1 MFSKYLSDNEIA
13 TICSEKQLVHQM
25 LQFEIALACAQGDLG
40 IIPKEAAEVIAES
53 LKNAEIPP
61 QYLAEGTLHN
71 GIPTITLIALAK
83 QHLPDFAKDY
93 IHFGATSQDV
103 LDTAQVLMIK
113 NAITVFEKRIH
124 VLIQNLSILIKKH
137 AQTPMIGR
145 TRTQQAVPIPF
156 GLKVANWVK
165 PFIRHL
171 ERLEQMKPRLLVVQF
186 GGAVGTLSSFTPVT
200 ASGARVVITRDEAN
214 WGTISKKLADYLNLN
229 DSNPWHTQRD
239 NFAEWAN
246 WLAMVTGSL
255 GKMAQDILIMSQ
267 TEINEIV
274 ENTEGGGKSSTM
286 PHKNNPVLSEAIVVL
301 ARQNAQLAALQLQSM
316 IHANERDGTAWAL
329 EWQNLPAMMTHCGTA
344 LNHALKIS
352 THLKVN
358 EKQML
363 HNFNSL
369 NGLVYSEAASF
380 ILAQYLPRNE
390 AKLIVEKA
398 CEAVNTSV
406 TASGARQE
414 GIHLADALNDLT
426 IDLKINWHDALQAD
440 KQMGIS
446 SEIIV
451 DILKEIS
458 EIKPS

>member
-1 MFSKYLSDNEIA
+1 
-13 TICSEKQLVHQM
+13 M
-25 LQFEIALACAQGDLG
+25 LQFEIALARAQGDLG
-40 IIPKEAAEVIAES
+40 IVPKEAADAIAGS
-53 LKNAEIPP
+53 LKDVEIPP

-83 QHLPDFAKDY
+83 KHLPDFAKDY

-103 LDTAQVLMIK
+103 MDTAQVLMIK
-113 NAITVFEKRIH
+113 NVIVVFEKRIH
-124 VLIQNLSILIKKH
+124 LLIQNLSILIEKY

-186 GGAVGTLSSFTPVT
+186 GGAVGTLSSLSPVT
-200 ASGARVVITRDEAN
+200 ASGARVVIARDEAN
-214 WGTISKKLADYLNLN
+214 GIMVGKKLANYLNLN
-229 DSNPWHTQRD
+229 YSNPWHTQRD

-301 ARQNAQLAALQLQSM
+301 ARQNAQLTIFQLQSM
-316 IHANERDGTAWAL
+316 VHANERDGTAWAL
-329 EWQNLPAMMTHCGTA
+329 EWQNLPQMMMHCGAA
-344 LNHALKIS
+344 LHHALTIS
-352 THLKVN
+352 THLKIN

-363 HNFNSL
+363 HNLESL

-390 AKLIVEKA
+390 AKMVVEEACNIVF
-398 CEAVNTSV
+398 T
-406 TASGARQE
+406 E
-414 GIHLADALNDLT
+414 GLHLVDALNNLT
-426 IDLKINWHDALQAD
+426 IDLKINWHEALQAD
-440 KQMGIS
+440 KQIGIS
-446 SEIIV
+446 SEIIADV
-451 DILKEIS
+451 LKEIS
-458 EIKPS
+458 ELKNEYN

>member
-25 LQFEIALACAQGDLG
+25 LQFEIALARAQGDLG
-40 IIPKEAAEVIAES
+40 IISKEAAEAIAEN
-53 LKNAEIPP
+53 LKDAEIPP

-71 GIPTITLIALAK
+71 GVPTITLIALAK

-103 LDTAQVLMIK
+103 MDTAQVLIIK
-113 NAITVFEKRIH
+113 NANAVFEKRIH
-124 VLIQNLSILIKKH
+124 LLIQNLSILIEKY

-145 TRTQQAVPIPF
+145 TRTQQAVPISF
-156 GLKVANWVK
+156 GLKVANWAK

-186 GGAVGTLSSFTPVT
+186 GGAVGTLSSLAPVI
-200 ASGARVVITRDEAN
+200 ASGARQEGRII
-214 WGTISKKLADYLNLN
+214 GKKLADYLNLN
-229 DSNPWHTQRD
+229 YANPWHTQRD

-316 IHANERDGTAWAL
+316 VHANERDGTAWAL

-363 HNFNSL
+363 QNLNSL

-380 ILAQYLPRNE
+380 ILVQYLPRNE
-390 AKLIVEKA
+390 AKLMVEKA
-398 CEAVNTSV
+398 CEAVNT
-406 TASGARQE
+406 E
-414 GIHLADALNDLT
+414 GVHLIDALNDLT
-426 IDLKINWHDALQAD
+426 NDLKINWQDALQAD

-446 SEIIV
+446 SEIIEDV
-451 DILKEIS
+451 LKEIS
-458 EIKPS
+458 ELKPYEG

>member
-1 MFSKYLSDNEIA
+1 
-13 TICSEKQLVHQM
+13 M
-25 LQFEIALACAQGDLG
+25 LQFEIALARAQGDLG
-40 IIPKEAAEVIAES
+40 IVPKEAADAIAGS
-53 LKNAEIPP
+53 LKDVEIPP

-83 QHLPDFAKDY
+83 KHLPDFAKDY

-103 LDTAQVLMIK
+103 MDTAQVLMIK
-113 NAITVFEKRIH
+113 NVIVVFEKRIH
-124 VLIQNLSILIKKH
+124 LLIQNLSILIEKH

-186 GGAVGTLSSFTPVT
+186 GGAVGTLSSLSPVT
-200 ASGARVVITRDEAN
+200 ASGARVVIARDEAN
-214 WGTISKKLADYLNLN
+214 GIMVGKKLANYLNLN
-229 DSNPWHTQRD
+229 YSNPWHTQRD

-301 ARQNAQLAALQLQSM
+301 ARQNAQLTIFQLQSM
-316 IHANERDGTAWAL
+316 VHANERDGTAWAL
-329 EWQNLPAMMTHCGTA
+329 EWQNLPQMMMHCGAA
-344 LNHALKIS
+344 LHHALTIS
-352 THLKVN
+352 THLKIN

-363 HNFNSL
+363 HNLESL

-390 AKLIVEKA
+390 AKMVVEEACNIVF
-398 CEAVNTSV
+398 T
-406 TASGARQE
+406 E
-414 GIHLADALNDLT
+414 GLHLVDALNNLT
-426 IDLKINWHDALQAD
+426 IDLKINWHEALQAD
-440 KQMGIS
+440 KQIGIS
-446 SEIIV
+446 SEIIADV
-451 DILKEIS
+451 LKEIS
-458 EIKPS
+458 ELKNEYN

>member
-13 TICSEKQLVHQM
+13 AICSEEQLVYQM
-25 LQFEIALACAQGDLG
+25 LQFEIALARAQGDLG
-40 IIPKEAAEVIAES
+40 IIPKKAAEAIAES
-53 LKNAEIPP
+53 LKDVEIPP
-61 QYLAEGTLHN
+61 QYLAEGTLQN

-83 QHLPDFAKDY
+83 QYLPDDAKDY

-103 LDTAQVLMIK
+103 MDTAQVLIIK
-113 NAITVFEKRIH
+113 NAISIFEKRIH
-124 VLIQNLSILIKKH
+124 VLIQNLSILIEKH

-156 GLKVANWVK
+156 GLKVANWAK

-186 GGAVGTLSSFTPVT
+186 GGAVGTLSSLNN
-200 ASGARVVITRDEAN
+200 SKGKNEGKI
-214 WGTISKKLADYLNLN
+214 ISQKLADYLNLN

-286 PHKNNPVLSEAIVVL
+286 PHKNNPILSEAIVVL
-301 ARQNAQLAALQLQSM
+301 AKQNALLAALQLQSM

-344 LNHALKIS
+344 LNHALTIS

-363 HNFNSL
+363 RNLNSL
-369 NGLVYSEAASF
+369 NGLVFSEAASF

-390 AKLIVEKA
+390 AKIIVEKA
-398 CEAVNTSV
+398 CSIVFT
-406 TASGARQE
+406 E
-414 GIHLADALNDLT
+414 GVHLADALDKLT
-426 IDLKINWHDALQAD
+426 IDLKINWHNALQAD
-440 KQMGIS
+440 GQMGIS
-446 SEIIV
+446 SEIIEDV
-451 DILKEIS
+451 LREIS
-458 EIKPS
+458 ELNSFEG

>member
-25 LQFEIALACAQGDLG
+25 LQFEIALAQAQGDLG
-40 IIPKEAAEVIAES
+40 IIPKEAAEAIAES
-53 LKNAEIPP
+53 LKDAEIPP
-61 QYLAEGTLHN
+61 RYLAEGTLHN

-93 IHFGATSQDV
+93 VHFGATSQDV
-103 LDTAQVLMIK
+103 MDTAQVLIIK
-113 NAITVFEKRIH
+113 NAIAVFEKRIH

-156 GLKVANWVK
+156 GLKVANWAK

-186 GGAVGTLSSFTPVT
+186 GGAVGTLSSLNTPQGINT
-200 ASGARVVITRDEAN
+200 GGAV
-214 WGTISKKLADYLNLN
+214 GKKLANYLNLN
-229 DSNPWHTQRD
+229 YSNPWHTQRD

-267 TEINEIV
+267 TEINEII

-316 IHANERDGTAWAL
+316 VHANERDGTAWAL

-363 HNFNSL
+363 HNLNSL

-380 ILAQYLPRNE
+380 ILAQYLSRNE
-390 AKLIVEKA
+390 AKLMVEKA
-398 CEAVNTSV
+398 CEVVNT
-406 TASGARQE
+406 E
-414 GIHLADALNDLT
+414 GVHLADALNSLT
-426 IDLKINWHDALQAD
+426 INLKINWHDALQAD
-440 KQMGIS
+440 RQMGIS
-446 SEIIV
+446 REIIEDV
-451 DILKEIS
+451 LKEIS
-458 EIKPS
+458 ELQPYEN

>member
-13 TICSEKQLVHQM
+13 TICSEKQLIHQM
-25 LQFEIALACAQGDLG
+25 LQFEIALARAQGDLG
-40 IIPKEAAEVIAES
+40 IIPQEAAEAISKS
-53 LKNAEIPP
+53 LKDVEIPP
-61 QYLAEGTLHN
+61 QYLAEGTGQN
-71 GIPTITLIALAK
+71 GIPTITLMALVK
-83 QHLPDFAKDY
+83 KHLPDLAKDY

-103 LDTAQVLMIK
+103 MDTAQVLIIK
-113 NAITVFEKRIH
+113 NVIPILGKRIH
-124 VLIQNLSILIKKH
+124 ILIQNLSILIEKH

-156 GLKVANWVK
+156 GLKVANWAK

-186 GGAVGTLSSFTPVT
+186 GGAVGTLSALTPVI
-200 ASGARVVITRDEAN
+200 AKDEAN
-214 WGTISKKLADYLNLN
+214 KGIKVGKKLANYLNLN
-229 DSNPWHTQRD
+229 YSNPWHTQRD

-255 GKMAQDILIMSQ
+255 GKMAQDILLMSQ

-301 ARQNAQLAALQLQSM
+301 ARQNAQLVALQLQSM
-316 IHANERDGTAWAL
+316 IHTNERDGTAWAL

-352 THLKVN
+352 THLKIN

-363 HNFNSL
+363 QNLDSL

-390 AKLIVEKA
+390 AKLMVEKA

-414 GIHLADALNDLT
+414 GVHLADTLTTLT
-426 IDLKINWHDALQAD
+426 IDLKINWHEALQAD

-446 SEIIV
+446 NKIIES
-451 DILKEIS
+451 ILKEIS
-458 EIKPS
+458 ELKSYES